1 MGLGKFFKAATNI
14 IKNPV
19 QLITIAVAVSTGNYW
34 YVAAAISTATYGN
47 YQTIKLEE
55 KQKAAEKAAR
65 DAYNGALQDRL
76 VNVIS
81 SEAPY
86 QVIYGQ
92 ARVGG
97 AIAAVL
103 KSGDKDQY
111 RHIVVVHAA
120 HEVEEIGEIFVGDF
134 SLGTLD
140 GDGNCTTGRYANQV
154 RVKKHLGIAN
164 DPADASLIAEVP
176 ANWTSA
182 HLLRGFAYTV
192 VRIDLNQADFQGG
205 LPQINAIIKGKKLY
219 DPRTATTVWS
229 DNPALCIYDY
239 LTQNYGRG
247 QPASNLVTQSFIDAA
262 DACDEV
268 ITVGKRYTCN
278 GSFKTDQDPK
288 QVLDA
293 LSDSMCGFTYQSGG
307 WNISAGVY
315 TEPVMALDENDL
327 VGGVSINISTSLA
340 DTFNS
345 INGQFSN
352 PAKNYVVTDFTPFKN
367 ATFIEDD
374 EQELFT
380 DFTLHYT
387 NTDQRCQNIARIVVE
402 RARQGLVVT
411 MPCTLKAWPLQCGD
425 RVTVTNATFGWDA
438 KVFRVINWSFN
449 TTAPV
454 ELVLQEDAPEV
465 YDEADAIVPD
475 ESPNTNLPNPFDVAT
490 PVIQVT
496 DTVVINAEQVITV
509 LAVTV
514 TSQTAQLVRYEV
526 QAKLTTDTEWINLG
540 QASGNKFEL
549 LGAYDGLTYDIRA
562 RAINALNASSEYA
575 TATRQIVG
583 KTAPPEDVTGFS
595 INIVGTSA
603 YMTWNPVGDADLS
616 HYRIRH
622 SSETTGATY
631 SNSVDLVAKVPRPSV
646 FAIAPAMTGTY
657 FIKALDKL
665 GNESINATEVVAI
678 IEDIKGLNAIE
689 TVTESP
695 SFSGIKTEC
704 NVTEDGYLVLDTSID
719 FDAKTGDFDDADGDF
734 DGGGGFVSTEG
745 TYEFANIVDLSQ
757 VYTSRVTAF
766 LEVERADYVNLFDD
780 AEGNFDD
787 RPGLFDGDPNTYG
800 DTNVALF
807 VATTEDD
814 PSSMGATWTEYR
826 RFFVGDY
833 KARGLKF
840 KAVLTST
847 SGESSPIL
855 KTLTVNIDMPDR
867 VTAGDDI
874 ASGTDSGGYAVTFSP
889 SFKAIPALGISAQN
903 LQQGDY
909 YEITTKSASGFT
921 IRFKN
926 TSGTVVN
933 RTFDYVA
940 KGYGELA
947 A

>member
-1 MGLGKFFKAATNI
+1 MGLGKFFKAVTNI
-14 IKNPV
+14 VKNPV

-65 DAYNGALQDRL
+65 DAYNSALQERL

-86 QVIYGQ
+86 QVVYGQ

-111 RHIVVVHAA
+111 RHIVCVHAA
-120 HEVEEIGEIFVGDF
+120 HEVEELGEIFVGDF

-154 RVKKHLGIAN
+154 RVKKHLGTAN
-164 DPADASLIAEVP
+164 DPADASLIEEVP
-176 ANWTSA
+176 TNWSA
-182 HLLRGFAYTV
+182 EHLLRGFAYTV

-239 LTQNYGRG
+239 LTQDYGRG
-247 QPASNLVTQSFIDAA
+247 QPTSNLVTQSFIDAA

-278 GSFKTDQDPK
+278 GSFKTNQDPK

-307 WNISAGVY
+307 WNIDAGVY
-315 TEPVMALDENDL
+315 SAPVMSLTEDDL
-327 VGGVSINISTSLA
+327 VGGVSINISSSLA

-345 INGQFSN
+345 ITGQFSN
-352 PAKNYVVTDFTPFKN
+352 PDKNYVVTDFTPYKN
-367 ATFIEDD
+367 ATYIQDD
-374 EQELFT
+374 EEELFT

-387 NTDQRCQNIARIVVE
+387 NTNQRCQNISRIVVE
-402 RARQGLVVT
+402 RARQGLMVT

-425 RVTVTNATFGWDA
+425 RVSVTNVTFGWYN
-438 KVFRVINWSFN
+438 KVFRVIDWSFN

-465 YDEADAIVPD
+465 YDEADAVTSD
-475 ESPNTNLPNPFDVAT
+475 QSPNTNLPNPFDVAT
-490 PVIQVT
+490 PVMVVS
-496 DTVVINAEQVITV
+496 DSVVINAEQVITV
-509 LAVTV
+509 LTV
-514 TSQTAQLVRYEV
+514 EITSETAQLVRYEV
-526 QAKLTTDTEWINLG
+526 QAKLSTDTQYINLG

-549 LGAYDGLTYDIRA
+549 LGAYDGLTYNVRA
-562 RAINALNASSEYA
+562 RAINALNAASQYA
-575 TATRQIVG
+575 TTNRQVVG
-583 KTAPPEDVTGFS
+583 KTAPPEDVVGFS
-595 INIVGTSA
+595 INVVGAQA
-603 YMTWNPVGDADLS
+603 YLTWTPVGDADLS

-622 SSETTGATY
+622 SRATVGATY
-631 SNSVDLVAKVPRPSV
+631 SGAVDLIAKVPRPAV
-646 FAIAPAMTGTY
+646 FGIAPAMTGTY
-657 FIKALDKL
+657 FIKAIDKL
-665 GNESINATEVVAI
+665 GNESLNATEVVAI

-689 TVTESP
+689 TITESP
-695 SFSGIKTEC
+695 SFAGAKTEC
-704 NVTEDGYLVLDTSID
+704 SVTEDGYLILDTSID
-719 FDAKTGDFDDADGDF
+719 FDTKAGNFDDAEGDF
-734 DGGGGFVSTEG
+734 DGGGGTVSTEG
-745 TYEFANIVDLSQ
+745 TYEFANLVDLGA
-757 VYTSRVTAF
+757 VYTSRVTANVVVDR
-766 LEVERADYVNLFDD
+766 LDYVNLFDD
-780 AEGNFDD
+780 ATGDFDT
-787 RPGLFDGDPNTYG
+787 RVGLFDGDPNTYG

-807 VATTEDD
+807 VATTEDN
-814 PSSMGATWTEYR
+814 PSGSPVWTDYR

-833 KARGLKF
+833 KARGYKF
-840 KAVLTST
+840 KAVLTSA
-847 SGESSPIL
+847 SGESTPVLQQLS
-855 KTLTVNIDMPDR
+855 VNIDMPDR
-867 VTAGDDI
+867 TFGQNDI
-874 ASGTDSGGYAVTFSP
+874 ASGAGAKVITFTPAFKVSP
-889 SFKAIPALGISAQN
+889 NIGIMAQN
-903 LQQGDY
+903 LQQGDF
-909 YEITTKSASGFT
+909 YEVSSKTATGFT
-921 IRFKN
+921 ITFKN
-926 TSGTVVN
+926 SSGTAVS

-940 KGYGELA
+940 VGYGELA

>member
-1 MGLGKFFKAATNI
+1 MGLGKFFKAVTNI
-14 IKNPV
+14 VKNPV
-19 QLITIAVAVSTGNYW
+19 QLITIAVAASTGNYW
-34 YVAAAISTATYGN
+34 YIAAAITTSSYAN
-47 YQTIKLEE
+47 YQTIKMEE

-76 VNVIS
+76 VNVINT
-81 SEAPY
+81 EAPY

-103 KSGDKDQY
+103 KSGTKDEY
-111 RHIVVVHAA
+111 RHIVCVHAC
-120 HEVEEIGEIFVGDF
+120 HEVEEIGEIFIGDF

-140 GDGNCTTGRYANQV
+140 VNGNCTTGRYANQV
-154 RVKKHLGIAN
+154 RVKKHLGTAT
-164 DPADASLIAEVP
+164 DTADASLISEVP
-176 ANWTSA
+176 DKWTSA

-219 DPRTATTVWS
+219 DPRTSTTAWS

-239 LTQNYGRG
+239 LTQDYGRG

-262 DACDEV
+262 DACDET
-268 ITVGKRYTCN
+268 INVGKRYTCN

-288 QVLDA
+288 QILDA
-293 LSDSMCGFTYQSGG
+293 LSDSMCGFTHQSGG

-315 TEPVMALDENDL
+315 AEPVMSLDENDL
-327 VGGVSINISTSLA
+327 VGGVTINISSSLA
-340 DTFNS
+340 ETFNS

-352 PAKNYVVTDFTPFKN
+352 PDKNYVVTDFTPYKN
-367 ATFIEDD
+367 ATFIADD

-425 RVTVTNATFGWDA
+425 RVSVTNSTFGWSS
-438 KVFRVINWSFN
+438 KVFRVVSWSFN

-465 YDEADAIVPD
+465 YDEADAIVSD
-475 ESPNTNLPNPFDVAT
+475 ESPNTGLPNPFDVAT
-490 PVIQVT
+490 PVMTVS
-496 DTVVINAEQVITV
+496 DTVVVNAEQVITV
-509 LAVTV
+509 LTV
-514 TSQTAQLVRYEV
+514 EITSETAQLVRYEV
-526 QAKLTTDTEWINLG
+526 QAKLTTDTQWTNLG

-562 RAINALNASSEYA
+562 RAINSLNASSEYA
-575 TATRQIVG
+575 TATRQVVG

-595 INIVGTSA
+595 INVVGTQA
-603 YMTWNPVGDADLS
+603 YLTWTPVGDADLS

-622 SSETTGATY
+622 ARATTGATY
-631 SNSVDLVAKVPRPSV
+631 SGAIDLIAKVPRPAV

-657 FIKALDKL
+657 FIKAIDKL
-665 GNESINATEVVAI
+665 GNESLNATEIVAI

-689 TVTESP
+689 TITESP
-695 SFSGIKTEC
+695 SFSGTKTEC
-704 NVTEDGYLVLDTSID
+704 NVTEDGYLILDTSID
-719 FDAKTGDFDDADGDF
+719 FDAKTGDFDDAEGDF
-734 DGGGGFVSTEG
+734 DGGGGTVSTEG
-745 TYEFANIVDLSQ
+745 TYEFANVVDLGA
-757 VYTSRVTAF
+757 VYTSRVTANVVVDR
-766 LEVERADYVNLFDD
+766 LDYVNLFDD
-780 AEGNFDD
+780 AEGDFDV

-800 DTNVALF
+800 DTNVAIY
-807 VATTEDD
+807 VATTEDN
-814 PSSMGATWTEYR
+814 PSGTPTWTEFR

-833 KARGLKF
+833 KARGFKF
-840 KAVLTST
+840 KAVLTSA
-847 SGESSPIL
+847 SGDSSPVL
-855 KTLTVNIDMPDR
+855 QELSVNIDMPDR
-867 VTAGDDI
+867 TYGEHDLVSGAG
-874 ASGTDSGGYAVTFSP
+874 AKVVTFSP
-889 SFKAIPALGISAQN
+889 AFRVSPNIGIMAQN

-909 YEITTKSASGFT
+909 YEVSSKSASGFT
-921 IRFKN
+921 ITFKN
-926 TSGTVVN
+926 SSGTAVS

-940 KGYGELA
+940 VGYGELA

>member
-1 MGLGKFFKAATNI
+1 MGLGSFFKAVTNI
-14 IKNPV
+14 VKNPV
-19 QLITIAVAVSTGNYW
+19 QLITIAVAASTGNYW
-34 YVAAAISTATYGN
+34 YIAAAVSTATYGN

-65 DAYNGALQDRL
+65 DAYNSALQDRL

-86 QVIYGQ
+86 QVVYGQ

-97 AIAAVL
+97 SIAAVL
-103 KSGDKDQY
+103 KSGNKDQY
-111 RHIVVVHAA
+111 RHIVCVHAA

-154 RVKKHLGIAN
+154 RVKKHLGTPT
-164 DPADASLIAEVP
+164 DTADASLIAEVP
-176 ANWTSA
+176 DKWTSA

-192 VRIDLNQADFQGG
+192 IRIDLNQADFQGG

-219 DPRTATTVWS
+219 DPRTATTAWS

-239 LTQNYGRG
+239 LTQDYGRG

-288 QVLDA
+288 QILDA

-315 TEPVMALDENDL
+315 SAPVMALDENDL
-327 VGGVSINISTSLA
+327 VGGVTINISSSLA

-352 PAKNYVVTDFTPFKN
+352 PSKNYVVTDFTPYKN
-367 ATFIEDD
+367 ATFIADD

-387 NTDQRCQNIARIVVE
+387 NSDQRCQNIARIVVE
-402 RARQGLVVT
+402 RARQGLIVT

-425 RVTVTNATFGWDA
+425 RVTVTNSTFGWSS
-438 KVFRVINWSFN
+438 KVFRVVDWSFN
-449 TTAPV
+449 RTAPV

-465 YDEADAIVPD
+465 YDEADAIVSD
-475 ESPNTNLPNPFDVAT
+475 ESPNTGLPNPFDVST
-490 PVIQVT
+490 PVIVVS
-496 DTVVINAEQVITV
+496 DTVVVNAEQVITV
-509 LAVTV
+509 LTV
-514 TSQTAQLVRYEV
+514 EITSETAQLVRYEV
-526 QAKLTTDTEWINLG
+526 QAKLTTDTQWTNLG

-575 TATRQIVG
+575 TATRQVVG

-595 INIVGTSA
+595 INVVGTQA
-603 YMTWNPVGDADLS
+603 YLTWTPVGDADLS

-622 SSETTGATY
+622 ARATTGATY
-631 SNSVDLVAKVPRPSV
+631 SGAIDLIAKVPRPAV

-657 FIKALDKL
+657 FIKAIDKL
-665 GNESINATEVVAI
+665 GNESLNATEIVAI

-689 TVTESP
+689 TITESP
-695 SFSGIKTEC
+695 SFSGTKTEC
-704 NVTEDGYLVLDTSID
+704 NVTEDGYLILDTSID
-719 FDAKTGDFDDADGDF
+719 FDAKTGNFDDAEGDF
-734 DGGGGFVSTEG
+734 DGGGGTVSTEG
-745 TYEFANIVDLSQ
+745 TYEFANVVDLGA
-757 VYTSRVTAF
+757 VYTSRVTANVVVDR
-766 LEVERADYVNLFDD
+766 LDYVNLFDD
-780 AEGNFDD
+780 AEGEFDV

-800 DTNVALF
+800 DTNVALY
-807 VATTEDD
+807 VATTEDN
-814 PSSMGATWTEYR
+814 PSGTPTWTEFR

-833 KARGLKF
+833 KARGFKF
-840 KAVLTST
+840 KAVLTSA
-847 SGESSPIL
+847 SGDSSPVL
-855 KTLTVNIDMPDR
+855 QELSVNIDMPDR
-867 VTAGDDI
+867 TYGEHDVVSGAG
-874 ASGTDSGGYAVTFSP
+874 AKVVTFSP
-889 SFKAIPALGISAQN
+889 AFRVSPNIGIMAQN

-909 YEITTKSASGFT
+909 YEVSSKSATGFT
-921 IRFKN
+921 ITFKN
-926 TSGTVVN
+926 SSGTAVS

-940 KGYGELA
+940 VGYGELA